1 MPSYSVKEKL
11 EALEIACRINN
22 ISDDRKLE
30 LTNNIIRSMGFTIEK
45 SNASTVRTSKK
56 FIDGRL
62 GEYAPFESI
71 SLMLGFQLDEK
82 SFIELSKRAAKSLGF
97 IVVNKG
103 NSIYLKSGK
112 TGLESC
118 YKNDFGYDKD
128 MAFDLYDKFDIK
140 SESLFGD
147 ICYDNNK

>member
-30 LTNNIIRSMGFTIEK
+30 LTNNIIRSMGFTIGK
-45 SNASTVRTSKK
+45 SNTSTVRTSKK
-56 FIDGRL
+56 FIDERL

-82 SFIELSKRAAKSLGF
+82 SFIELSKRAAESLGF
-97 IVVNKG
+97 TVVNKEDK
-103 NSIYLKSGK
+103 IYLKSRK
-112 TGLESC
+112 TGLEHC
-118 YKNDFGYDKD
+118 YKNNFGYDKD
-128 MAFDLYDKFDIK
+128 IAFDLYDKFDIK

-147 ICYDNNK
+147 ICDDNNK

>member
-56 FIDGRL
+56 FMDGRL

-97 IVVNKG
+97 IVINKG
-103 NSIYLKSGK
+103 NSIYLKNSK

-128 MAFDLYDKFDIK
+128 IAFDLYDKFDIK

>member
-45 SNASTVRTSKK
+45 SNASTVKTSKK
-56 FIDGRL
+56 FIDGGL

-82 SFIELSKRAAKSLGF
+82 SFIELSKRAAELLGF
-97 IVVNKG
+97 IVINKG
-103 NSIYLKSGK
+103 NNIYLKKGESN
-112 TGLESC
+112 LESC
-118 YKNDFGYDKD
+118 YKNDFGYDRD
-128 MAFDLYDKFDIK
+128 ITFYLYNKFDIK
-140 SESLFGD
+140 SKSLFGD
-147 ICYDNNK
+147 ICDDNNK